1 MLDESS
7 SAAVLEAPVRKD
19 RENEAKEGRTGAFEN
34 RAFDPD

>member
-19 RENEAKEGRTGAFEN
+19 RENEVKKGRTGAFEK
-34 RAFDPD
+34 RASDPD